1 MLSRLH
7 KGRKNMS
14 KGETV
19 MQNVLF
25 IAIAAAVVIALI
37 VALILVSYVKSPP
50 DTAFIITGAG
60 RKKVLIGH
68 AGLCLPLVNRM
79 DKLLLRQVSVDIKT
93 NGYIP
98 TKDFIG
104 VDIDAIAKVAV
115 MSDKE
120 MVKVPDPNGDQ
131 VYPPGDPQE
140 GKHYRLVP
148 GIDLAMKNFLNMKEE
163 QIVRAL
169 TDSLQGNMR
178 EIIGTMELRVISSDR
193 KAFGDQVQEKA
204 QSDMNNLGIKII
216 SCNIQKVIDENGL
229 INALGQDN
237 MSKIQKEAAIAKAE
251 AERDVAIKQAET
263 SREANDAKVIANLEI
278 AQKNNEL
285 ALKQAEL
292 KKFEDTKAAEADAAY
307 DIQKQ
312 IQMKQVNTETVNAQI
327 AQAEREA
334 DLRERQVAIKEREL
348 DANIRKQAEAERY
361 ATEQKAEA
369 ELAKRQKEAEASQF
383 EQERE
388 AEARKAQ
395 ANADKFKAEQEAAG
409 VKAKYDAEAAGI
421 QARGLAEAEAAR
433 AKGLA
438 EAEAIRAKGLAEAE
452 AMEKRAEAYRKYNSA
467 AIVEMMIKIMP
478 EMASEIAKPLSQI
491 DSINIYGTG
500 DGGSGAAQISGN
512 MPVVMKQVF
521 DTMSQATGVDLSEII
536 KANTYDA
543 KVTRNVNVTGL
554 PESKAAAAAAAETV
568 IKDDETKTE
577 IKPSEAKTA
586 ASTAAP
592 EAEKTK

>member
-1 MLSRLH
+1 
-7 KGRKNMS
+7 
-14 KGETV
+14 
-19 MQNVLF
+19 MQNVLM
-25 IAIAAAVVIALI
+25 IAIAAAVVIAAI
-37 VALILVSYVKSPP
+37 VALILVSYVKAPP

-68 AGLCLPLVNRM
+68 AGLCLPLVNRL
-79 DKLLLRQVSVDIKT
+79 DRLLLRQVSVDIKT

-120 MVKVPDPNGDQ
+120 MVKVPDPSGDQ
-131 VYPPGDPQE
+131 VYPPGDPME

-163 QIVRAL
+163 QIVKAL

-348 DANIRKQAEAERY
+348 EANIRKQAEAERY

-369 ELAKRQKEAEASQF
+369 ELAKRQREAEASQF
-383 EQERE
+383 EQESE
-388 AEARKAQ
+388 AVARKAQ
-395 ANADKFKAEQEAAG
+395 ADADKFKAEQEAAG

-438 EAEAIRAKGLAEAE
+438 EAEAIKAKGLAEAE

-536 KANTYDA
+536 RANTYDA

-554 PESKAAAAAAAETV
+554 PEAKPAAAEAEV
-568 IKDDETKTE
+568 KAD
-577 IKPSEAKTA
+577 EAKTA
-586 ASTAAP
+586 EAKAAEAKEAGSTPGGARTTARP
-592 EAEKTK
+592 IMPAVQTT

>member
-1 MLSRLH
+1 MLYAI
-7 KGRKNMS
+7 
-14 KGETV
+14 V
-19 MQNVLF
+19 PIIAVVVLV
-25 IAIAAAVVIALI
+25 IAAVSC
-37 VALILVSYVKSPP
+37 LILKSYVKAPP

-60 RKKVLIGH
+60 RKKILIGN
-68 AGLCLPLVNRM
+68 AGICIPLLNRL

-120 MVKVPDPNGDQ
+120 MVKVPDPTGEYTYPVGDAH
-131 VYPPGDPQE
+131 E
-140 GKHYRLVP
+140 GEHYRLVP
-148 GIDLAMKNFLNMKEE
+148 GIDLAMKNFLNMREE
-163 QIVRAL
+163 QIVKAL

-216 SCNIQKVIDENGL
+216 SCNIQKVVDENGL

-251 AERDVAIKQAET
+251 ADRDVAIKQAET
-263 SREANDAKVIANLEI
+263 SREANDARVIANLEI
-278 AQKNNEL
+278 EKKNNEL
-285 ALKQAEL
+285 ALRKADL
-292 KKFEDTKAAEADAAY
+292 KRIEDTKRAEADAAY

-312 IQMKQVNTETVNAQI
+312 IQMKEVNTETVNAQI

-348 DANIRKQAEAERY
+348 DANVRKQAEAERY

-369 ELAKRQKEAEASQF
+369 ELAKRQREAEAALF

-388 AEARKAQ
+388 AAARKAQ
-395 ANADKFKAEQEAAG
+395 AEADKFSAEQEAAG
-409 VKAKYDAEAAGI
+409 IKAKYDAEAAGI
-421 QARGLAEAEAAR
+421 E

-438 EAEAIRAKGLAEAE
+438 EAEAIKAKGLAEAE
-452 AMEKRAEAYRKYNSA
+452 AMEKRAEAYKKYNNA

-478 EMASEIAKPLSQI
+478 QMASEIAKPLSQI

-500 DGGSGAAQISGN
+500 DGSGGASQISGN

-543 KVTRNVNVTGL
+543 KVTRNINVTGV
-554 PESKAAAAAAAETV
+554 PEGLV
-568 IKDDETKTE
+568 
-577 IKPSEAKTA
+577 TA
-586 ASTAAP
+586 A
-592 EAEKTK
+592 TKKESEDSVSGKV

>member
-1 MLSRLH
+1 MLY
-7 KGRKNMS
+7 
-14 KGETV
+14 
-19 MQNVLF
+19 
-25 IAIAAAVVIALI
+25 IAIAAVVVIALI
-37 VALILVSYVKSPP
+37 VALILVSYVKAPP

-120 MVKVPDPNGDQ
+120 MVKVPDANGDQ
-131 VYPPGDPQE
+131 VYPPGDPLE

-263 SREANDAKVIANLEI
+263 AREANDAKVIANLEI

-285 ALKQAEL
+285 ALKKADL

-348 DANIRKQAEAERY
+348 EANIRKQAEAERY

-369 ELAKRQKEAEASQF
+369 ELAKRQREAEASQF

-395 ANADKFKAEQEAAG
+395 ADADKFKAEQEAAG

-421 QARGLAEAEAAR
+421 QAKGLAEAEAAR
-433 AKGLA
+433 ARGLA
-438 EAEAIRAKGLAEAE
+438 EAEAIKAKGLAEAE

-536 KANTYDA
+536 RANTYDA

-554 PESKAAAAAAAETV
+554 PEAKPAAAEAEV
-568 IKDDETKTE
+568 KAD
-577 IKPSEAKTA
+577 EAKTA
-586 ASTAAP
+586 EAKAADAKTTEAKETGSRPGGARTTARPIMPAVQ
-592 EAEKTK
+592 TT

>member
-1 MLSRLH
+1 
-7 KGRKNMS
+7 
-14 KGETV
+14 
-19 MQNVLF
+19 MQNVLM
-25 IAIAAAVVIALI
+25 IAIAAAVVIAAI
-37 VALILVSYVKSPP
+37 VALILVSYVKAPP

-68 AGLCLPLVNRM
+68 AGLCLPLVNRL
-79 DKLLLRQVSVDIKT
+79 DRLLLRQVSVDIKT

-120 MVKVPDPNGDQ
+120 MVKVPDPSGDQ
-131 VYPPGDPQE
+131 VYPPGDPME

-163 QIVRAL
+163 QIVKAL

-348 DANIRKQAEAERY
+348 EANIRKQAEAERY

-369 ELAKRQKEAEASQF
+369 ELAKRQREAEASQF

-388 AEARKAQ
+388 AVARKAQ
-395 ANADKFKAEQEAAG
+395 ADADKFKAEQEAAG

-438 EAEAIRAKGLAEAE
+438 EAEAIKAKGLAEAE

-536 KANTYDA
+536 RANTYDA

-554 PESKAAAAAAAETV
+554 AEAKAAASAAAEPEV
-568 IKDDETKTE
+568 KAEE
-577 IKPSEAKTA
+577 VKPDAAKTA
-586 ASTAAP
+586 VKTGLSAAQ
-592 EAEKTK
+592 KDQ

>member
-1 MLSRLH
+1 M
-7 KGRKNMS
+7 N
-14 KGETV
+14 
-19 MQNVLF
+19 NVL
-25 IAIAAAVVIALI
+25 AIAVAGVIVVVLI
-37 VALILVSYVKSPP
+37 VALILVSYVKAPP

-68 AGLCLPLVNRM
+68 AGLCLPLINRM
-79 DKLLLRQVSVDIKT
+79 DRLLLRQVSVDIKT

-115 MSDKE
+115 MSDRE
-120 MVKVPDPNGDQ
+120 MVKVADPNGDQ

-163 QIVRAL
+163 QIVKAL

-263 SREANDAKVIANLEI
+263 SREANDAKVIASLEI

-536 KANTYDA
+536 RANTYEA

-554 PESKAAAAAAAETV
+554 PENSAAAVAAAETA
-568 IKDDETKTE
+568 IKSDEGKTE
-577 IKPSEAKTA
+577 IRTADAKTGIKTDLAKASSKTEVPEAKN
-586 ASTAAP
+586 
-592 EAEKTK
+592 TK

>member
-1 MLSRLH
+1 
-7 KGRKNMS
+7 
-14 KGETV
+14 
-19 MQNVLF
+19 MQNVLM
-25 IAIAAAVVIALI
+25 IAIAAAVVIAAI
-37 VALILVSYVKSPP
+37 VALILVSYVKAPP

-68 AGLCLPLVNRM
+68 AGLCLPLVNRL
-79 DKLLLRQVSVDIKT
+79 DRLLLRQVSVDIKT

-120 MVKVPDPNGDQ
+120 MVKVPDPSGDQ
-131 VYPPGDPQE
+131 VYPPGDPME

-348 DANIRKQAEAERY
+348 EANIRKQAEAERY

-369 ELAKRQKEAEASQF
+369 ELAKRQREAEASQF

-388 AEARKAQ
+388 AVARKAQ
-395 ANADKFKAEQEAAG
+395 ADADKFKAEQEAAG

-438 EAEAIRAKGLAEAE
+438 EAEAIKAKGLAEAE

-536 KANTYDA
+536 RANTYDA

-554 PESKAAAAAAAETV
+554 PEVKPAAAEAEV
-568 IKDDETKTE
+568 KAD
-577 IKPSEAKTA
+577 EAKTA
-586 ASTAAP
+586 EAKAAEAKEAGSTPGGARTTARP
-592 EAEKTK
+592 IMPAVQTT

>member
-1 MLSRLH
+1 
-7 KGRKNMS
+7 
-14 KGETV
+14 
-19 MQNVLF
+19 
-25 IAIAAAVVIALI
+25 
-37 VALILVSYVKSPP
+37 
-50 DTAFIITGAG
+50 
-60 RKKVLIGH
+60 
-68 AGLCLPLVNRM
+68 
-79 DKLLLRQVSVDIKT
+79 
-93 NGYIP
+93 
-98 TKDFIG
+98 
-104 VDIDAIAKVAV
+104 
-115 MSDKE
+115 
-120 MVKVPDPNGDQ
+120 
-131 VYPPGDPQE
+131 
-140 GKHYRLVP
+140 
-148 GIDLAMKNFLNMKEE
+148 
-163 QIVRAL
+163 
-169 TDSLQGNMR
+169 
-178 EIIGTMELRVISSDR
+178 MELRVISSDR

-554 PESKAAAAAAAETV
+554 PESKAAAAAAAAAAETV

-577 IKPSEAKTA
+577 IKPSEAKTGSA
-586 ASTAAP
+586 TAAP

>member
-1 MLSRLH
+1 MQIA
-7 KGRKNMS
+7 G
-14 KGETV
+14 
-19 MQNVLF
+19 MQNVVV
-25 IAIAAAVVIALI
+25 IAVAAVIVVALI
-37 VALILVSYVKSPP
+37 VALILVSYVKAPP

-68 AGLCLPLVNRM
+68 AGLCLPLINRM

-120 MVKVPDPNGDQ
+120 MVKVSDPNGDQ
-131 VYPPGDPQE
+131 IYPPGDPLE

-554 PESKAAAAAAAETV
+554 PESKAAAAAAAEAV
-568 IKDDETKTE
+568 IKADEAKTE
-577 IKPSEAKTA
+577 IKPSEAKTGSA
-586 ASTAAP
+586 TAAP

>member
-1 MLSRLH
+1 
-7 KGRKNMS
+7 
-14 KGETV
+14 
-19 MQNVLF
+19 MQNMLY
-25 IAIAAAVVIALI
+25 IAIAAVVVIALI
-37 VALILVSYVKSPP
+37 VALILVSYVKAPP

-120 MVKVPDPNGDQ
+120 MVKVPDANGDQ
-131 VYPPGDPQE
+131 VYPPGDPME

-163 QIVRAL
+163 QIVKAL

-263 SREANDAKVIANLEI
+263 AREANDAKVIANLEI

-285 ALKQAEL
+285 ALKKADL

-348 DANIRKQAEAERY
+348 EANIRKQAEAERY

-369 ELAKRQKEAEASQF
+369 ELAKRQREAEASQF

-395 ANADKFKAEQEAAG
+395 ADADKFKAEQEAAG

-421 QARGLAEAEAAR
+421 QAKGLAEAEAAR
-433 AKGLA
+433 ARGLA
-438 EAEAIRAKGLAEAE
+438 EAEAIKAKGLAEAE

-536 KANTYDA
+536 RANTYDA

-554 PESKAAAAAAAETV
+554 A
-568 IKDDETKTE
+568 
-577 IKPSEAKTA
+577 EAK
-586 ASTAAP
+586 ASVSAGAEP
-592 EAEKTK
+592 EVKSDAGNSDEKKTVAKAGIQEAKAGK

>member
-1 MLSRLH
+1 M
-7 KGRKNMS
+7 
-14 KGETV
+14 
-19 MQNVLF
+19 
-25 IAIAAAVVIALI
+25 
-37 VALILVSYVKSPP
+37 
-50 DTAFIITGAG
+50 
-60 RKKVLIGH
+60 
-68 AGLCLPLVNRM
+68 
-79 DKLLLRQVSVDIKT
+79 
-93 NGYIP
+93 
-98 TKDFIG
+98 
-104 VDIDAIAKVAV
+104 
-115 MSDKE
+115 
-120 MVKVPDPNGDQ
+120 
-131 VYPPGDPQE
+131 E

-163 QIVRAL
+163 QIVKAL

-348 DANIRKQAEAERY
+348 EANIRKQAEAERY

-369 ELAKRQKEAEASQF
+369 ELAKRQREAEASQF

-388 AEARKAQ
+388 AVARKAQ
-395 ANADKFKAEQEAAG
+395 ADADKFKAEQEAAG

-438 EAEAIRAKGLAEAE
+438 EAEAIKAKGLAEAE

-536 KANTYDA
+536 RANTYDA

-554 PESKAAAAAAAETV
+554 PEAKPAAAEAEV
-568 IKDDETKTE
+568 KAD
-577 IKPSEAKTA
+577 EAKTA
-586 ASTAAP
+586 EAKAAEAKEAGSTPGGARTTARP
-592 EAEKTK
+592 IMPAVQTT

>member
-1 MLSRLH
+1 
-7 KGRKNMS
+7 
-14 KGETV
+14 
-19 MQNVLF
+19 MQNVLM
-25 IAIAAAVVIALI
+25 IAIAAAVVIAAI
-37 VALILVSYVKSPP
+37 VALILVSYVKAPP

-68 AGLCLPLVNRM
+68 AGLCLPLVNRL
-79 DKLLLRQVSVDIKT
+79 DRLLLRQVSVDIKT

-120 MVKVPDPNGDQ
+120 MVKVPDPSGDQ
-131 VYPPGDPQE
+131 VYPPGDPME

-163 QIVRAL
+163 QIVKAL

-348 DANIRKQAEAERY
+348 EANIRKQAEAERY

-369 ELAKRQKEAEASQF
+369 ELAKRQREAEASQF

-388 AEARKAQ
+388 AVARKAQ
-395 ANADKFKAEQEAAG
+395 ADADKFKAEQEAAG

-438 EAEAIRAKGLAEAE
+438 EAEAIKAKGLAEAE

-536 KANTYDA
+536 RANTYDA

-554 PESKAAAAAAAETV
+554 PEAKAVTAGAEV
-568 IKDDETKTE
+568 PAD
-577 IKPSEAKTA
+577 EAKTDTEKA
-586 ASTAAP
+586 D
-592 EAEKTK
+592 AEKAAIAKGTAGRPDEAKKTVRPIMPAVQTT

>member
-1 MLSRLH
+1 
-7 KGRKNMS
+7 
-14 KGETV
+14 
-19 MQNVLF
+19 MQNVLM
-25 IAIAAAVVIALI
+25 IAIAAAVVIAAI
-37 VALILVSYVKSPP
+37 VALILVSYVKAPP

-68 AGLCLPLVNRM
+68 AGLCLPLINRM
-79 DKLLLRQVSVDIKT
+79 DRLLLRQVSVDIKT

-120 MVKVPDPNGDQ
+120 MVKVPDPSGDQ
-131 VYPPGDPQE
+131 VYPPGDPME

-163 QIVRAL
+163 QIVKAL

-348 DANIRKQAEAERY
+348 EANIRKQAEAERY

-369 ELAKRQKEAEASQF
+369 ELAKRQREAEASQF

-388 AEARKAQ
+388 AVARKAQ
-395 ANADKFKAEQEAAG
+395 ADADKFKAEQEAAG

-438 EAEAIRAKGLAEAE
+438 EAEAIKAKGLAEAE

-536 KANTYDA
+536 RANTYDA

-554 PESKAAAAAAAETV
+554 PEAKPAAAEAEV
-568 IKDDETKTE
+568 KAD
-577 IKPSEAKTA
+577 EAKTA
-586 ASTAAP
+586 EAKAAEAKEAGSRPGGARTTARPIMPAVQ
-592 EAEKTK
+592 TT

>member
-1 MLSRLH
+1 
-7 KGRKNMS
+7 
-14 KGETV
+14 
-19 MQNVLF
+19 MQNVLM
-25 IAIAAAVVIALI
+25 IAIAAAVVIAAI
-37 VALILVSYVKSPP
+37 VALILVSYVKAPP

-68 AGLCLPLVNRM
+68 AGLCLPLVNRL
-79 DKLLLRQVSVDIKT
+79 DRLLLRQVSVDIKT

-120 MVKVPDPNGDQ
+120 MVKVPDPSGDQ
-131 VYPPGDPQE
+131 VYPPGDPME

-163 QIVRAL
+163 QIVKAL

-292 KKFEDTKAAEADAAY
+292 KKYEDTKAAEADAAY

-348 DANIRKQAEAERY
+348 EANIRKQAEAERY

-369 ELAKRQKEAEASQF
+369 ELAKRQREAEASQF

-388 AEARKAQ
+388 AVARKAQ
-395 ANADKFKAEQEAAG
+395 ADADKFKAEQEAAG

-438 EAEAIRAKGLAEAE
+438 EAEAIKAKGLAEAE

-536 KANTYDA
+536 RANTYDA

-554 PESKAAAAAAAETV
+554 PEAKPAAAEAEV
-568 IKDDETKTE
+568 KAD
-577 IKPSEAKTA
+577 EAKTA
-586 ASTAAP
+586 EAKAAEAKEAGSTPGGARTTARP
-592 EAEKTK
+592 IMPTVQTT

>member
-1 MLSRLH
+1 
-7 KGRKNMS
+7 
-14 KGETV
+14 
-19 MQNVLF
+19 MQNVLM
-25 IAIAAAVVIALI
+25 IAIAAAVVIAAI
-37 VALILVSYVKSPP
+37 VALILVSYVKAPP

-68 AGLCLPLVNRM
+68 AGLCLPLVNRL
-79 DKLLLRQVSVDIKT
+79 DRLLLRQVSVDIKT

-120 MVKVPDPNGDQ
+120 MVKVPDPSGDQ
-131 VYPPGDPQE
+131 VYPPGDPME

-148 GIDLAMKNFLNMKEE
+148 GIHLAMKNFLNMKEE
-163 QIVRAL
+163 QIVKAL

-348 DANIRKQAEAERY
+348 EANIRKQAEAERY

-369 ELAKRQKEAEASQF
+369 ELAKRQREAEASQF

-388 AEARKAQ
+388 AVARKAQ
-395 ANADKFKAEQEAAG
+395 ADADKFKAEQEAAG

-438 EAEAIRAKGLAEAE
+438 EAEAIKAKGLAEAE

-536 KANTYDA
+536 RANTYDA

-554 PESKAAAAAAAETV
+554 PEAKPAAAEAEV
-568 IKDDETKTE
+568 KAD
-577 IKPSEAKTA
+577 EAKTA
-586 ASTAAP
+586 EAKAAEAKEAGSTPGGARTTARP
-592 EAEKTK
+592 IMPAVQTT

>member
-1 MLSRLH
+1 MIPAFVYPII
-7 KGRKNMS
+7 G
-14 KGETV
+14 
-19 MQNVLF
+19 
-25 IAIAAAVVIALI
+25 AVIVIALI
-37 VALILVSYVKSPP
+37 SLLITTSYVKAPP
-50 DTAFIITGAG
+50 DTAFIISGAG
-60 RKKVLIGH
+60 KKRILIGK
-68 AGLCLPLVNRM
+68 AGLCIPLLNRM

-115 MSDKE
+115 MSDNE
-120 MVKVPDPNGDQ
+120 MVNVADPNGSYT
-131 VYPPGDPQE
+131 YPAGDAHE
-140 GKHYRLVP
+140 GEHYRLVP
-148 GIDLAMKNFLNMKEE
+148 GIDLATKNFLNMNEA
-163 QIVRAL
+163 QIIKAL

-204 QSDMNNLGIKII
+204 QSDMNNLGIKIM

-263 SREANDAKVIANLEI
+263 AREANDARVISNLEI

-285 ALKQAEL
+285 AMRKSDL
-292 KKFEDTKAAEADAAY
+292 KKIEDTKMAEADAAY

-327 AQAEREA
+327 AQAERQA

-348 DANIRKQAEAERY
+348 DANVRKQAEAERY

-369 ELAKRQKEAEASQF
+369 ELAKRQREAEAAQF

-388 AEARKAQ
+388 ADARKAQ
-395 ANADKFKAEQEAAG
+395 AAADRFSAEQEAAG
-409 VKAKYDAEAAGI
+409 IKAKYDAEAAGI
-421 QARGLAEAEAAR
+421 A

-438 EAEAIRAKGLAEAE
+438 EAEAIKAKGLAEAE
-452 AMEKRAEAYRKYNSA
+452 AMEKRAEAYKKYNSA

-478 EMASEIAKPLSQI
+478 QMASEIAKPLSSI

-500 DGGSGAAQISGN
+500 DGNSGATQISGN
-512 MPVVMKQVF
+512 MPIVMKQVF

-536 KANTYDA
+536 RANTYDA
-543 KVTRNVNVTGL
+543 KVTRNVNVTGM
-554 PESKAAAAAAAETV
+554 PGVQPAQTTAE
-568 IKDDETKTE
+568 
-577 IKPSEAKTA
+577 EAK
-586 ASTAAP
+586 
-592 EAEKTK
+592 E

>member
-1 MLSRLH
+1 MQIA
-7 KGRKNMS
+7 G
-14 KGETV
+14 
-19 MQNVLF
+19 MQNVVV
-25 IAIAAAVVIALI
+25 IAVAAVIVVALI
-37 VALILVSYVKSPP
+37 VALILVSYVKAPP

-68 AGLCLPLVNRM
+68 AGLCLPLINRM

-120 MVKVPDPNGDQ
+120 MVKVSDPNGDQ
-131 VYPPGDPQE
+131 VYPPGDPLE

>member
-1 MLSRLH
+1 
-7 KGRKNMS
+7 
-14 KGETV
+14 
-19 MQNVLF
+19 MQNVLM
-25 IAIAAAVVIALI
+25 IAIAAAVVIAAI
-37 VALILVSYVKSPP
+37 VALILVSYVKAPP

-68 AGLCLPLVNRM
+68 AGLCLPLVNRL
-79 DKLLLRQVSVDIKT
+79 DRLLLRQVSVDIKT

-120 MVKVPDPNGDQ
+120 MVKVPDPSGDQ
-131 VYPPGDPQE
+131 VYPPGDPME

-163 QIVRAL
+163 QIVKAL

-204 QSDMNNLGIKII
+204 QADMNNLGIKII

-348 DANIRKQAEAERY
+348 EANIRKQAEAERY

-369 ELAKRQKEAEASQF
+369 ELAKRQREAEASQF

-388 AEARKAQ
+388 AVARKAQ
-395 ANADKFKAEQEAAG
+395 ADADKFKAEQEAAG

-438 EAEAIRAKGLAEAE
+438 EAEAIKAKGLAEAE

-536 KANTYDA
+536 RANTYDA

-554 PESKAAAAAAAETV
+554 PEAKPAAAEAEV
-568 IKDDETKTE
+568 KADEV
-577 IKPSEAKTA
+577 KTA
-586 ASTAAP
+586 AEKTD
-592 EAEKTK
+592 AEKEAIAKGTAGRPDEAKKTVRPIMPAVQTT

>member
-1 MLSRLH
+1 
-7 KGRKNMS
+7 
-14 KGETV
+14 
-19 MQNVLF
+19 MQNVLM
-25 IAIAAAVVIALI
+25 IAIAAAVVIAAI
-37 VALILVSYVKSPP
+37 VALILVSYVKAPP

-68 AGLCLPLVNRM
+68 AGLCLPLVNRL
-79 DKLLLRQVSVDIKT
+79 DRLLLRQVSVDIKT

-120 MVKVPDPNGDQ
+120 MVKVPDPSGDQ
-131 VYPPGDPQE
+131 VYPPGDPME

-163 QIVRAL
+163 QIVKAL

-348 DANIRKQAEAERY
+348 EANIRKQAEAERY

-369 ELAKRQKEAEASQF
+369 ELAKRQREAEASQF

-388 AEARKAQ
+388 AVARKAQ
-395 ANADKFKAEQEAAG
+395 ADADKFKAEQEAAG

-438 EAEAIRAKGLAEAE
+438 EAEAIKAKGLAEAE

-536 KANTYDA
+536 RANTYDA

-554 PESKAAAAAAAETV
+554 PEAKAVTAGAEV
-568 IKDDETKTE
+568 PAD
-577 IKPSEAKTA
+577 EAKTDTEKA
-586 ASTAAP
+586 DI
-592 EAEKTK
+592 EKTDAAKGTVGRPGEAKKTVRPIMPAVQTT

>member
-1 MLSRLH
+1 
-7 KGRKNMS
+7 
-14 KGETV
+14 
-19 MQNVLF
+19 MQNMLY
-25 IAIAAAVVIALI
+25 IAIAVVVVIALI
-37 VALILVSYVKSPP
+37 VALILVSYVKAPP

-120 MVKVPDPNGDQ
+120 MVKVPDANGDQ
-131 VYPPGDPQE
+131 VYPPGDPME

-163 QIVRAL
+163 QIVKAL

-263 SREANDAKVIANLEI
+263 AREANDAKVIANLEI

-285 ALKQAEL
+285 ALKKADL

-348 DANIRKQAEAERY
+348 EANIRKQAEAERY

-369 ELAKRQKEAEASQF
+369 ELAKRQREAEASQF

-395 ANADKFKAEQEAAG
+395 ADADKFKAEQEAAG

-421 QARGLAEAEAAR
+421 QAKGLAEAEAAR
-433 AKGLA
+433 ARGLA
-438 EAEAIRAKGLAEAE
+438 EAEAIKAKGLAEAE
-452 AMEKRAEAYRKYNSA
+452 AMEKRAEA
-467 AIVEMMIKIMP
+467 IKIMP

-536 KANTYDA
+536 RANTYDA

-554 PESKAAAAAAAETV
+554 AEAKASVSAGAEPEVKSDAGNS
-568 IKDDETKTE
+568 DEK
-577 IKPSEAKTA
+577 KTA
-586 ASTAAP
+586 AKAGIQ
-592 EAEKTK
+592 EAKAGK

>member
-1 MLSRLH
+1 
-7 KGRKNMS
+7 
-14 KGETV
+14 
-19 MQNVLF
+19 MQNVLM
-25 IAIAAAVVIALI
+25 IAIAAAVVIAAI
-37 VALILVSYVKSPP
+37 VALILVSYVKAPP

-68 AGLCLPLVNRM
+68 AGLCLPLVNRL
-79 DKLLLRQVSVDIKT
+79 DRLLLRQVSVDIKT

-120 MVKVPDPNGDQ
+120 MVKVPDPSGDQ
-131 VYPPGDPQE
+131 VYPPGDPME

-348 DANIRKQAEAERY
+348 EANIRKQAEAERY

-369 ELAKRQKEAEASQF
+369 ELAKRQREAEASQF

-388 AEARKAQ
+388 AVARKAQ
-395 ANADKFKAEQEAAG
+395 ADADKFKAEQEAAG

-438 EAEAIRAKGLAEAE
+438 EAEAIKAKGLAEAE

-536 KANTYDA
+536 RANTYDA

-554 PESKAAAAAAAETV
+554 PEAKPAAAEAEV
-568 IKDDETKTE
+568 KAD
-577 IKPSEAKTA
+577 EAKTA
-586 ASTAAP
+586 EAKAAEAKEAGSTPGGARTTVRPIMPAVQ
-592 EAEKTK
+592 TT

>member
-1 MLSRLH
+1 
-7 KGRKNMS
+7 
-14 KGETV
+14 
-19 MQNVLF
+19 MQNVLM
-25 IAIAAAVVIALI
+25 IAIAAAVVIAAI
-37 VALILVSYVKSPP
+37 VALILVSYVKAPP

-68 AGLCLPLVNRM
+68 AGLCLPLVNRL
-79 DKLLLRQVSVDIKT
+79 DRLLLRQVSVDIKT

-120 MVKVPDPNGDQ
+120 MVKVPDPSGDQ
-131 VYPPGDPQE
+131 VYPPGDPME

-163 QIVRAL
+163 QIVKAL

-292 KKFEDTKAAEADAAY
+292 KKYEDTKAAEADAAY

-554 PESKAAAAAAAETV
+554 PESKAAAAAAAAAAETV

>member
-1 MLSRLH
+1 MLYAI
-7 KGRKNMS
+7 
-14 KGETV
+14 V
-19 MQNVLF
+19 PIIAVVVLV
-25 IAIAAAVVIALI
+25 IAAVSC
-37 VALILVSYVKSPP
+37 LILKSYVKAPP

-60 RKKVLIGH
+60 RKKILIGN
-68 AGLCLPLVNRM
+68 AGICIPLLNRL

-120 MVKVPDPNGDQ
+120 MVKVPDPTGEYTYPVGDAH
-131 VYPPGDPQE
+131 E
-140 GKHYRLVP
+140 GEHYRLVP
-148 GIDLAMKNFLNMKEE
+148 GIDLAMKNFLNMREE
-163 QIVRAL
+163 QIVKAL

-216 SCNIQKVIDENGL
+216 SCNIQKVVDENGL

-251 AERDVAIKQAET
+251 ADRDVAIKQAET
-263 SREANDAKVIANLEI
+263 SREANDARVIANLEI
-278 AQKNNEL
+278 EKKNNEL
-285 ALKQAEL
+285 ALRKADL
-292 KKFEDTKAAEADAAY
+292 KRIEDTKRAEADAAY

-312 IQMKQVNTETVNAQI
+312 IQMKEVNTETVNAQI

-348 DANIRKQAEAERY
+348 DANVRKQAEAERY

-369 ELAKRQKEAEASQF
+369 ELAKRQREAEAALF

-388 AEARKAQ
+388 AAARKAQ
-395 ANADKFKAEQEAAG
+395 AEADKFSAEQEAAG
-409 VKAKYDAEAAGI
+409 IKAKYDAEAAGI
-421 QARGLAEAEAAR
+421 E

-438 EAEAIRAKGLAEAE
+438 EAEAIKAKGLAEAE
-452 AMEKRAEAYRKYNSA
+452 AMEKRAEAYKKYNNA

-478 EMASEIAKPLSQI
+478 QMASEIAKPLSQI

-500 DGGSGAAQISGN
+500 DGSGGASQISGN

-543 KVTRNVNVTGL
+543 KVTRNINVTGV
-554 PESKAAAAAAAETV
+554 PEGLV
-568 IKDDETKTE
+568 
-577 IKPSEAKTA
+577 TA
-586 ASTAAP
+586 A
-592 EAEKTK
+592 TKKESEDSVSGKA

>member
-1 MLSRLH
+1 
-7 KGRKNMS
+7 MS
-14 KGETV
+14 IYIYPV
-19 MQNVLF
+19 
-25 IAIAAAVVIALI
+25 IAVIIAAAAFAV
-37 VALILVSYVKSPP
+37 LILKSYVKAPP

-60 RKKVLIGH
+60 KKKILIGN
-68 AGLCLPLVNRM
+68 AGICIPLLNRI

-104 VDIDAIAKVAV
+104 VDIDAIAKVSV

-120 MVKVPDPNGDQ
+120 MVKVPDPSGEYT
-131 VYPPGDPQE
+131 YPAGDPHE
-140 GKHYRLVP
+140 GEHYRLVP
-148 GIDLAMKNFLNMKEE
+148 GIDLAMKNFLNMREE
-163 QIVRAL
+163 QIVKAL

-251 AERDVAIKQAET
+251 ADRDVAIKQAET
-263 SREANDAKVIANLEI
+263 SREANDARVIANLEI
-278 AQKNNEL
+278 EKKNNEL
-285 ALKQAEL
+285 ALKKAEL
-292 KKFEDTKAAEADAAY
+292 KRIEDTKAAEADAAY
-307 DIQKQ
+307 SIQKQ
-312 IQMKQVNTETVNAQI
+312 VQMKQVNTETVNAQI

-348 DANIRKQAEAERY
+348 DANVRKQAEAEKY

-369 ELAKRQKEAEASQF
+369 ELAKRQ
-383 EQERE
+383 RE
-388 AEARKAQ
+388 AEAALFEQEKQAAARKAK
-395 ANADKFKAEQEAAG
+395 AEADKFSAEQEAAG
-409 VKAKYDAEAAGI
+409 IKAKYDAEAAGI
-421 QARGLAEAEAAR
+421 A

-438 EAEAIRAKGLAEAE
+438 EAEAIKAKGLAEAE
-452 AMEKRAEAYRKYNSA
+452 AMEKRAEAYKKYNNA

-478 EMASEIAKPLSQI
+478 EMAGEIAKPLSQI

-500 DGGSGAAQISGN
+500 DGSGGASQISGT

-543 KVTRNVNVTGL
+543 KVTRNVNVSGIPEGL
-554 PESKAAAAAAAETV
+554 LAAE
-568 IKDDETKTE
+568 KKSGGA
-577 IKPSEAKTA
+577 SE
-586 ASTAAP
+586 
-592 EAEKTK
+592 

>member
-1 MLSRLH
+1 
-7 KGRKNMS
+7 
-14 KGETV
+14 
-19 MQNVLF
+19 MQNMLY
-25 IAIAAAVVIALI
+25 IAIAAVVVIALI
-37 VALILVSYVKSPP
+37 VALILVSYVKAPP

-120 MVKVPDPNGDQ
+120 MVKVPDANGDQ
-131 VYPPGDPQE
+131 VYPPGDPME

-163 QIVRAL
+163 QIVKAL

-263 SREANDAKVIANLEI
+263 AREANDAKVIANLEI

-285 ALKQAEL
+285 ALKKADL

-348 DANIRKQAEAERY
+348 EANIRKQAEAERY

-369 ELAKRQKEAEASQF
+369 ELAKRQREAEASQF

-395 ANADKFKAEQEAAG
+395 ADADKFKAEQEAAG

-421 QARGLAEAEAAR
+421 QAKGLAEAEAAR
-433 AKGLA
+433 ARGLA
-438 EAEAIRAKGLAEAE
+438 EAEAIKAKGLAEAE

-467 AIVEMMIKIMP
+467 AIVEMMIKSMP

-536 KANTYDA
+536 RANTYDA

-554 PESKAAAAAAAETV
+554 AEAKASVSAGAEPGV
-568 IKDDETKTE
+568 KSDAGNSDETKTAAKAG
-577 IKPSEAKTA
+577 IQEAKA
-586 ASTAAP
+586 G
-592 EAEKTK
+592 K

>member
-1 MLSRLH
+1 M
-7 KGRKNMS
+7 
-14 KGETV
+14 
-19 MQNVLF
+19 
-25 IAIAAAVVIALI
+25 IAIAAAVVIAAI
-37 VALILVSYVKSPP
+37 VALILVSYVKAPP

-68 AGLCLPLVNRM
+68 AGLCLPLVNRL
-79 DKLLLRQVSVDIKT
+79 DRLLLRQVSVDIKT

-120 MVKVPDPNGDQ
+120 MVKVPDPSGDQ
-131 VYPPGDPQE
+131 VYPPGDPME

-163 QIVRAL
+163 QIVKAL

-348 DANIRKQAEAERY
+348 EANIRKQAEAERY

-369 ELAKRQKEAEASQF
+369 ELAKRQREAEASQF

-388 AEARKAQ
+388 AVARKAQ
-395 ANADKFKAEQEAAG
+395 ADADKFKAEQEAAG

-438 EAEAIRAKGLAEAE
+438 EAEAIKAKGLAEAE

-536 KANTYDA
+536 RANTYDA

-554 PESKAAAAAAAETV
+554 PEAKPAAAEAEV
-568 IKDDETKTE
+568 KAD
-577 IKPSEAKTA
+577 EAKTA
-586 ASTAAP
+586 EAKAAEAKEAGSTPGGARTTARP
-592 EAEKTK
+592 IMPAVQTT